1 MSNTTASSSAISR
14 ALVAEIQRR
23 IAPELIALGAA
34 ARAEGE
40 GVPALEPLRSLV
52 KRMRNLR
59 PRQRTAAVEAVCN
72 VLESDG
78 ELRAGAQAYAARLAT
93 SARTSSALADLGL
106 LPAHGFWAELRQR
119 LAARLLPSHRPP
131 HDLTEILQSVF
142 DPVDARWLETIDDA
156 QLTRLLAAF
165 TPEDE
170 RATRTLAGGALRAID
185 LLAHRLAA
193 AGEDPV
199 LSDFDPEAMDFES
212 PFLAQAE
219 QVLRVAAA
227 ERGRLGLESSLPDV
241 PPDEGGDRH
250 ARVLLKQCLEAV
262 TRIRRRVP
270 KTGATIR
277 LTYEL
282 ERIEDLVD
290 RLTLLLDTLASD
302 REVAVAARTK
312 LFRRLVLA
320 QGEIEQ
326 VLPLLSRGSKL
337 VTSEIVSHA
346 GRTGEHYIARTPSEY
361 GAMWMAAGGA
371 GLIVAF
377 LACIKV
383 GLAALAAPPLVEAAL
398 FSANYAIGFV
408 IVQMLGMTIATKQ
421 PAMTAAALAG
431 SIDGARPKDTRS
443 LVETIQCLV
452 RSQLAAIGG
461 NCLVA
466 LPAALALSTLFAMV
480 FGHPVASIVKAHHLF
495 EELDPL
501 HSLAIPHAAITGV
514 WLTLSGVVAGYAS
527 ASMMARHVPERIRRS
542 LGVRR
547 TIGAV
552 NARRLAGFVESKSGA
567 VMGSIVLGTL
577 LGSTGM
583 IGHLLGLPIDI
594 RHVSFASANLGLA
607 IATLGPEHVNLGLT
621 LAGIAGIGA
630 TNLIVSFSLS
640 LGLALHARHEHIRD
654 LPSLARDLLRS
665 AVREL
670 PSWMLP
676 VGASATPAKAEG

>member
-72 VLESDG
+72 VLESDA
-78 ELRAGAQAYAARLAT
+78 ELRAGAQAYAARLAI
-93 SARTSSALADLGL
+93 SARTSAALADLGL
-106 LPAHGFWAELRQR
+106 LPAHGFFAELRQR
-119 LAARLLPSHRPP
+119 ISARILPSHRPP

-142 DPVDARWLETIDDA
+142 DPIDARWLETIDDA
-156 QLTRLLAAF
+156 QLTRLLALF
-165 TPEDE
+165 TPDDE
-170 RATRTLAGGALRAID
+170 RATRTPAAGALRAID

-199 LSDFDPEAMDFES
+199 LFDFDPEAMDHES

-227 ERGRLGLESSLPDV
+227 QRARLGLESASSEIAT
-241 PPDEGGDRH
+241 DEGDVRH
-250 ARVLLKQCLEAV
+250 AHVLLTQCREAV

-282 ERIEDLVD
+282 ERIEDLVE

-302 REVAVAARTK
+302 RDAAVASRTK

-361 GAMWMAAGGA
+361 GGMWMAAGGA

-408 IVQMLGMTIATKQ
+408 IVQLLGMTIATKQ

-431 SIDGARPKDTRS
+431 SIDAARPKDTRS

-480 FGHPVASIVKAHHLF
+480 FGHPVASIVKAHHLV

-501 HSLAIPHAAITGV
+501 HSLAIPHAAITGL

-527 ASMMARHVPERIRRS
+527 AWVMARHVPERIRRS
-542 LGVRR
+542 VGVRR
-547 TIGAV
+547 TIGPV

-583 IGHLLGLPIDI
+583 VGHLLGLPIDI

-654 LPSLARDLLRS
+654 LPGLARDLLRS

>member
-607 IATLGPEHVNLGLT
+607 IATLGPEHVNLGVT

-630 TNLIVSFSLS
+630 TNLVVSFSLS

>member
-23 IAPELIALGAA
+23 IAPELIALGVA

-72 VLESDG
+72 VLESDA
-78 ELRAGAQAYAARLAT
+78 ELRAGAQAYSARLAI
-93 SARTSSALADLGL
+93 SARTSAALADLGL

-142 DPVDARWLETIDDA
+142 DPIDARWLETIDDV

-250 ARVLLKQCLEAV
+250 ARVLLKQCREAV

-302 REVAVAARTK
+302 RDVAVAARTK

-431 SIDGARPKDTRS
+431 SIDAARPKDTRS

-466 LPAALALSTLFAMV
+466 LPAALALSTLFALV
-480 FGHPVASIVKAHHLF
+480 FGHPVASIVKAHHLV

-501 HSLAIPHAAITGV
+501 HSLAIPHAAITGL

-676 VGASATPAKAEG
+676 VGASATPVKAEG